1 MWHGTLSS
9 NTLRNN
15 NLVATKIESLDNTWY
30 YENSLFLVV
39 QPGSKAE
46 ARLFSSKNLQCR
58 KLNPLQQAS
67 AQSITP
73 HPLGTVKLKIGVRQN
88 LLLVA
93 EQLFHVVGDDGD
105 LLGVEVGRASLLSL
119 VAAVDAVEDDGT
131 ALLRQELPVGQR
143 VDPSRVAHGEEFRFV
158 EELGRQIE
166 DGLVAPEV
174 GQELRDAAI
183 VELAAIF
190 GI

>member
-1 MWHGTLSS
+1 M
-9 NTLRNN
+9 
-15 NLVATKIESLDNTWY
+15 
-30 YENSLFLVV
+30 
-39 QPGSKAE
+39 
-46 ARLFSSKNLQCR
+46 
-58 KLNPLQQAS
+58 
-67 AQSITP
+67 
-73 HPLGTVKLKIGVRQN
+73 RQN